1 MTFQPLTNVA
11 QTPSVE
17 AFRSPSVDVRE
28 SGAVAALSRERY
40 EIEGAM
46 ILARRFPRDEAHAR
60 ARFLAAAS
68 RPTFARD
75 ALYVFPR
82 GSATVEGPSVR
93 LARELGRIWGNIRS
107 GFRVVATDP
116 DAHEIHVQGF
126 AFDVE
131 SNAYRV
137 EEAKARARIYRK
149 GRWVSLLA
157 EDLGGDTER
166 QLSELVGRVGSKLE
180 RNCLL
185 RLLPADLVDEVVEAV
200 KIAQAQGV
208 DPDALRR
215 AVASFSRRGVS
226 TLRLEGKLG
235 KPLRA
240 ATPEDIATLRRWWK
254 TIEDGEASVAEL
266 FPDEEPEPAAAPAK
280 IVAPAVD
287 LEEPK
292 VSPPAATSPAVA
304 PIKLERVEAPDED
317 DDVAELDL
325 GPTVREPKRW
335 TTKSRRAPSRAEP
348 GDLWESEADHGL
360 LRILQVGGADWIELS
375 PPAAEEASAWI
386 VAEMFAASQE
396 RRQARPWSAPAS
408 SPAQEAPPVPDAV
421 TAARGRLAAIQERLA
436 LPASRVQAV
445 AEIRLGRPVRSSAE
459 LSAEDLEAI
468 VEELELLHGSGS

>member
-1 MTFQPLTNVA
+1 MTFQPLTSSPVA
-11 QTPSVE
+11 QES
-17 AFRSPSVDVRE
+17 FRPPSVDVRE
-28 SGAVAALSRERY
+28 SGAVAALSRERF

-46 ILARRFPRDEAHAR
+46 ILARRFPRNEDQAR

-107 GFRVVATDP
+107 GFRVIATDA

-137 EEAKARARIYRK
+137 EEAKARARIYRRGK
-149 GRWVSLLA
+149 WVSLLS

-215 AVASFSRRGVS
+215 AVSSFSRRGVS
-226 TLRLEGKLG
+226 TLRLEAKLG
-235 KPLRA
+235 KPLRV

-266 FPDEEPEPAAAPAK
+266 FPDDE
-280 IVAPAVD
+280 
-287 LEEPK
+287 
-292 VSPPAATSPAVA
+292 PPASLQVPKIPPASEELESDQASA
-304 PIKLERVEAPDED
+304 PRVEAVQEDED
-317 DDVAELDL
+317 EDVSEIEL
-325 GPTVREPKRW
+325 GPAPREPRKW

-348 GDLWESEADHGL
+348 GDLWEAEADPGVVQV
-360 LRILQVGGADWIELS
+360 LQVGGTDWISLDPET
-375 PPAAEEASAWI
+375 AER
-386 VAEMFAASQE
+386 AASWICQE
-396 RRQARPWSAPAS
+396 LFSARQESRSPALWSAPTE
-408 SPAQEAPPVPDAV
+408 PPKDEALELREELGALQRRLSLS
-421 TAARGRLAAIQERLA
+421 AGRI
-436 LPASRVQAV
+436 
-445 AEIRLGRPVRSSAE
+445 AEIAAGVVGRPVAGSAD
-459 LSAEDLEAI
+459 LTAEDLRR
-468 VEELELLHGSGS
+468 VLEEIQLLHGSPA